1 MELRHL
7 RYFIAAVEE
16 GSFLGAAERM
26 NVAQPALS
34 RRIRDLEAT
43 LACSLL
49 TRSPR
54 GVAPTRAGAAFYREA
69 RALLEGLDQAAQ
81 RARRMGLDQGRLARM
96 GLVQTSSKYGFI
108 RQAIADFR
116 MQRPDA
122 ALSFLRS
129 SSQELA
135 LALRDGR
142 VDLTLLYERH
152 LGAQG
157 FGERLI
163 HRERYVVAAHP
174 RHQLAHGGPVE
185 LAALAGEPL
194 VWLARRDNL
203 DHHDALMQRCRL
215 HGLEPVIAHAA
226 TSHEEQIEL
235 TVASEGA
242 CLTPASTML
251 SAPAGDLAFRPLEG
265 LPMELHLSLAWD
277 PDLAAQ
283 PGADLL
289 ARLNAAIDA
298 HQEELASGACAWAQ
312 LVGHQVVLPP
322 DPAEE

>member
-1 MELRHL
+1 MELKHL

-26 NVAQPALS
+26 NIAQPALS
-34 RRIRDLEAT
+34 RRIRDLETT
-43 LACSLL
+43 LACNLL

-69 RALLEGLDQAAQ
+69 RAILEALDQAAQ
-81 RARRMGLDQGRLARM
+81 RARRMGQDQGRLARM
-96 GLVQTSSKYGFI
+96 GLVQTSSKYDFI
-108 RQAIADFR
+108 RRAIADFR
-116 MQRPDA
+116 AERSDA
-122 ALSFLRS
+122 ALAFVRS
-129 SSQELA
+129 SSGELA
-135 LALRDGR
+135 LALREGR
-142 VDLTLLYERH
+142 VDMTLLYERR

-157 FGERLI
+157 YGERLI
-163 HRERYVVAAHP
+163 HRERYVLAAHP
-174 RHQLAHGGPVE
+174 RHPLAGEGEVE

-194 VWLARRDNL
+194 VWLARRDHL
-203 DHHDALMQRCRL
+203 DHHDALLQRCRL

-235 TVASEGA
+235 VAASEGA

-251 SAPAGDLAFRPLEG
+251 SAPAGGLAFRPLDD

-277 PDLAAQ
+277 PDLPGT

-289 ARLNAAIDA
+289 ARLNAAIDR
-298 HQEELASGACAWAQ
+298 HQADLAAGSCPWAQ
-312 LVGHQVVLPP
+312 LMGRQVVLPP
-322 DPAEE
+322 E